1 MIKSSRQLLEA
12 LIGLYGEVENT
23 NWADYLTTLKQY
35 VLMYFIDNPWQ
46 KVRIS
51 RAEYRRQNDG
61 GIHTWTTWDEI
72 ERIMV
77 KEGLQDNIEWVD

>member
-1 MIKSSRQLLEA
+1 MIKSSRQLLET

-23 NWADYLTTLKQY
+23 NWADCLTTLKQY
-35 VLMYFIDNPWQ
+35 VLMYFIDNPGQ

-72 ERIMV
+72 EHIMV

>member
-1 MIKSSRQLLEA
+1 MIKSSRQLLET

-35 VLMYFIDNPWQ
+35 VLMYFIDNPGQ

-61 GIHTWTTWDEI
+61 GVHTRTTWDEI
-72 ERIMV
+72 EHIMV